1 MNPRIIDEIK
11 RSLFF
16 ELIALDETDEAK
28 VKHIRKIVNKNQI
41 AA

>member
-1 MNPRIIDEIK
+1 MKPRIIDEIK
-11 RSLFF
+11 RSFSF

-28 VKHIRKIVNKNQI
+28 VKHTRKVVNKNQI